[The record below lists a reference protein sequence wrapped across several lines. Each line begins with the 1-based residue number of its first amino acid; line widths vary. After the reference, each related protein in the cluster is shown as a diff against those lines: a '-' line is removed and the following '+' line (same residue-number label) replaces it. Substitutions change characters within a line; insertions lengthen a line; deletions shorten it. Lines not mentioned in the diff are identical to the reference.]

1 MAIGDIVPSIVV
13 LTTVLTTVLMGI
25 GLGCTIGIDLGDM
38 AGIVLIGMATMLGRG
53 SGMASISK
61 DREEEREA
69 KRRGVEAPAIV
80 ASAPKTSIR

>member
-25 GLGCTIGIDLGDM
+25 GPGGM
-38 AGIVLIGMATMLGRG
+38 ADIVLIGMATMLGRG
-53 SGMASISK
+53 SGMASITK

-69 KRRGVEAPAIV
+69 KR
-80 ASAPKTSIR
+80 